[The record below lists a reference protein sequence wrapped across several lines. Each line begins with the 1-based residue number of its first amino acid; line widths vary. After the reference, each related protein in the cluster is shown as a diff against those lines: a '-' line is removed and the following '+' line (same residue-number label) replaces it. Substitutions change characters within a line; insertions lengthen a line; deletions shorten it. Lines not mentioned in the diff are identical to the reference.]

1 MKDADLAKF
10 LGIDADHPNLAAFM
24 AKLDPAKRA
33 SYERMYEVCG
43 ELALW
48 ETGLGPKPK
57 GVLIDMD
64 RTPKPKLTPDWIQLD
79 S

>member
-1 MKDADLAKF
+1 MTDAELAKF
-10 LGIDADHPNLAAFM
+10 LGIDPDHPNLPAFM

-33 SYERMYEVCG
+33 SYERMHELCG
-43 ELALW
+43 EIDLW
-48 ETGLGPKPK
+48 QAGFGPKPT

-64 RTPKPKLTPDWIQLD
+64 RKHRGE